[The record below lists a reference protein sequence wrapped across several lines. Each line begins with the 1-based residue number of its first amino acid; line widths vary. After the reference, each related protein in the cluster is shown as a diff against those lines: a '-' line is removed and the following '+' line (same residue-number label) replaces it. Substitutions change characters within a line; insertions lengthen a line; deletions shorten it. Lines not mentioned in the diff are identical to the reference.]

1 VKGDMSKEYV
11 EVQLPEDVYKS
22 LETVAKRY
30 GLTPDDAL
38 HVLTTM
44 FMEECKAEMEGKY
57 AMFILDYGDKGFI
70 IRMPNDLPRLDP
82 EHKKTKVVTIKMPEY
97 AKYPA

>member
-1 VKGDMSKEYV
+1 MSKEYV
-11 EVQLPEDVYKS
+11 EVQLPEDVYKG

-38 HVLTTM
+38 HILTTM
-44 FMEECKAEMEGKY
+44 FLEERKAEMEGKY
-57 AMFILDYGDKGFI
+57 AMFILDYGEKGFI
-70 IRMPNDLPRLDP
+70 IRMPHDLPSLDP